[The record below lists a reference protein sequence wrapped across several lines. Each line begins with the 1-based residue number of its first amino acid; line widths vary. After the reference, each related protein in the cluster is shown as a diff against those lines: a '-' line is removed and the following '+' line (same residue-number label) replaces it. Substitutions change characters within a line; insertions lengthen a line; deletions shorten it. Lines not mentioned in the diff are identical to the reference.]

1 MRLARNRMPRP
12 RGFTLIECLVTV
24 VILAI
29 FAALAAPGLT
39 SQIRKARRSDAIST
53 LLLLEQAQAR
63 WRAAHPSYAG
73 HVGELPPVTTMNA
86 AATRT
91 ASGRYDIRVAQAGV
105 HGYVLLASA
114 LDDQQGDV
122 PCQYLAVQVADRST
136 HYLAGATPRLE
147 HGPEE
152 RRQCWKQ

>member
-1 MRLARNRMPRP
+1 MRFARHCMPRP

-29 FAALAAPGLT
+29 FAALAAPGLA
-39 SQIRKARRSDAIST
+39 SQIRKARRADAIST

-63 WRAAHPSYAG
+63 WRAAHPAYAG
-73 HVGELPPVTTMNA
+73 HVRELPPVPTMNTA
-86 AATRT
+86 ANRT
-91 ASGRYDIRVAQAGV
+91 ASGRYDIRVAQAGT

-122 PCQYLAVQVADRST
+122 PCQFLAVQVADRST
-136 HYLAGATPRLE
+136 RYLAGATPRLE

-152 RRQCWKQ
+152 QRQCWKQ